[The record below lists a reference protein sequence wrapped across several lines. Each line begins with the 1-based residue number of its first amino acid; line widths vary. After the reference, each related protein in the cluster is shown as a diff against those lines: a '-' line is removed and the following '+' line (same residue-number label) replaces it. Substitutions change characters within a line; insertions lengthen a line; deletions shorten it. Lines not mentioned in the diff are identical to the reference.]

1 MPEGGVAM
9 ERRTV
14 KKAAVKKSV
23 VKKTSVNKAVVKKTS
38 VNKAV
43 VKKVA
48 ARATKA
54 SAKLENR
61 AVPAGYV
68 RPASVKRLLAERQT
82 RQR

>member
-1 MPEGGVAM
+1 M

-14 KKAAVKKSV
+14 KKAAVKKTP
-23 VKKTSVNKAVVKKTS
+23 VKKAVEKTSVK
-38 VNKAV
+38 KAV

>member
-1 MPEGGVAM
+1 M
-9 ERRTV
+9 ERQTV
-14 KKAAVKKSV
+14 KKAPVKKTPVKKTV
-23 VKKTSVNKAVVKKTS
+23 VKKT
-38 VNKAV
+38 V

>member
-1 MPEGGVAM
+1 M

-14 KKAAVKKSV
+14 KK
-23 VKKTSVNKAVVKKTS
+23 TSVK
-38 VNKAV
+38 KAV

-82 RQR
+82 RER

>member
-1 MPEGGVAM
+1 M
-9 ERRTV
+9 ERQTV
-14 KKAAVKKSV
+14 KKAPVK
-23 VKKTSVNKAVVKKTS
+23 KAVVKKA
-38 VNKAV
+38 VVKKAV

>member
-9 ERRTV
+9 ERQTV
-14 KKAAVKKSV
+14 KKAPVKKAP
-23 VKKTSVNKAVVKKTS
+23 VKKTPVKKT
-38 VNKAV
+38 V

>member
-9 ERRTV
+9 QRRTV
-14 KKAAVKKSV
+14 KKAAVKKS
-23 VKKTSVNKAVVKKTS
+23 VVKKTS

-82 RQR
+82 RER

>member
-1 MPEGGVAM
+1 M
-9 ERRTV
+9 ERQTV
-14 KKAAVKKSV
+14 KKAPVKKTV
-23 VKKTSVNKAVVKKTS
+23 VKKTVVKKT
-38 VNKAV
+38 V

>member
-9 ERRTV
+9 ERQTV
-14 KKAAVKKSV
+14 KKAPVKKTV
-23 VKKTSVNKAVVKKTS
+23 VKKT
-38 VNKAV
+38 V

>member
-1 MPEGGVAM
+1 MPEGGVAV

-14 KKAAVKKSV
+14 KKAAVKK
-23 VKKTSVNKAVVKKTS
+23 TVVKKTS

-68 RPASVKRLLAERQT
+68 RPAFVKRLLAERQT

>member
-9 ERRTV
+9 ERQTV
-14 KKAAVKKSV
+14 KKAPVKKTV
-23 VKKTSVNKAVVKKTS
+23 VKKI
-38 VNKAV
+38 
-43 VKKVA
+43 A

>member
-1 MPEGGVAM
+1 M
-9 ERRTV
+9 ERQTV
-14 KKAAVKKSV
+14 KKAP
-23 VKKTSVNKAVVKKTS
+23 VKKTPVKKAVVK
-38 VNKAV
+38 KAV

>member
-9 ERRTV
+9 ERQTV
-14 KKAAVKKSV
+14 KKAP
-23 VKKTSVNKAVVKKTS
+23 VKKTPVKKT
-38 VNKAV
+38 V

-61 AVPAGYV
+61 AVPLATFA
-68 RPASVKRLLAERQT
+68 RRL
-82 RQR
+82 

>member
-23 VKKTSVNKAVVKKTS
+23 VKKTSVNKAV

>member
-1 MPEGGVAM
+1 M

-14 KKAAVKKSV
+14 K
-23 VKKTSVNKAVVKKTS
+23 
-38 VNKAV
+38 KAV

-61 AVPAGYV
+61 AVLAGYV

-82 RQR
+82 RQH

>member
-9 ERRTV
+9 ERQTV
-14 KKAAVKKSV
+14 KKAPVKTV
-23 VKKTSVNKAVVKKTS
+23 VKKT
-38 VNKAV
+38 V

>member
-9 ERRTV
+9 ERQTV
-14 KKAAVKKSV
+14 KKAP
-23 VKKTSVNKAVVKKTS
+23 VKKT
-38 VNKAV
+38 V

>member
-1 MPEGGVAM
+1 M
-9 ERRTV
+9 ELQTV
-14 KKAAVKKSV
+14 KKAPVKKAPV
-23 VKKTSVNKAVVKKTS
+23 KKAPVKKAPVKKT
-38 VNKAV
+38 V

>member
-1 MPEGGVAM
+1 M
-9 ERRTV
+9 ERQTV
-14 KKAAVKKSV
+14 KKAP
-23 VKKTSVNKAVVKKTS
+23 VKKTVVKKAVVK
-38 VNKAV
+38 KAV

>member
-9 ERRTV
+9 ERQTV
-14 KKAAVKKSV
+14 KKAPVK
-23 VKKTSVNKAVVKKTS
+23 
-38 VNKAV
+38 KAV

>member
-1 MPEGGVAM
+1 M

-14 KKAAVKKSV
+14 KKAAV
-23 VKKTSVNKAVVKKTS
+23 NKAVVKKA
-38 VNKAV
+38 VVKKAV